1 MLDSFLKLKQPST
14 RRACLTAILH
24 LESYLGRT
32 ANFCTQEDAINYISE
47 FRDGRSD
54 ATVLHRY
61 HILRGYFE
69 FLILFGQVDK
79 NPFKI
84 IPTLLSMRHRK
95 QVRPTKS
102 LSVEDIKKILGA
114 IDLEDSDSRAE
125 YSFLGLL
132 FGGGLRRGE
141 ALAIRP
147 CNVILSPQEQSYV
160 ELKDTKAGITQLQ
173 PIPKWVADSIRQVIK
188 DRKVRATEKVFPWSE
203 KTAYRI
209 FRNRCLNVGIN
220 ASPHSFRAAAATYL
234 KEQGEEDRSVAD
246 FLRHKTTHMV
256 QVYDHRARKAQAK
269 TKQCLENFM
278 SKKK

>member
-1 MLDSFLKLKQPST
+1 
-14 RRACLTAILH
+14 
-24 LESYLGRT
+24 
-32 ANFCTQEDAINYISE
+32 
-47 FRDGRSD
+47 
-54 ATVLHRY
+54 
-61 HILRGYFE
+61 
-69 FLILFGQVDK
+69 
-79 NPFKI
+79 
-84 IPTLLSMRHRK
+84 MRHRK